1 MSEETKKTPRV
12 ISRREFLRDAGIV
25 VGGTAVSSAFF
36 LSACGD
42 EVEVTKTVTTTAPGS
57 TVTTTAPGATSTVT
71 KTAADNTV
79 TVTKY
84 TCPVCNQEFDSLEAL
99 KAHYD
104 SQHIQQDSQKTTG
117 QKVVNF
123 NVNGEEQKLLVDT
136 WDTLKDVLRRQLGLT
151 SIKDMCTGQGACGSC
166 TVIMDG
172 RPILSCM
179 TLACECEGTLIETA
193 EGIALK
199 KDPLIDTYT
208 SNYCMQC
215 GYCTPGFVV
224 TAKALLD
231 RNPSPTEEDIR
242 DALAG
247 NLCRCAT
254 YRQHIPAVL
263 EAAEARKGGG

>member
-1 MSEETKKTPRV
+1 MSEENKKTPRT

-57 TVTTTAPGATSTVT
+57 TSTVTTTAPGPTSTIT

-104 SQHIQQDSQKTTG
+104 SVHEGEAVAGNMVSLTI
-117 QKVVNF
+117 
-123 NVNGEEQKLLVDT
+123 NGKEYELQVQPN
-136 WDTLKDVLRRQLGLT
+136 WTLRYTLHTVLGFT
-151 SIKDMCTGQGACGSC
+151 SVKDMCCEQAQCGSC
-166 TVIMDG
+166 AVLVG
-172 RPILSCM
+172 GKPLLSCM
-179 TLACECEGTLIETA
+179 MLTIECNGMVIQTA
-193 EGIALK
+193 EGIAENK
-199 KDPLIDTYT
+199 HPLVESYVK
-208 SNYCMQC
+208 NLCAQC
-215 GYCTPGFVV
+215 GYCTPGFIT

-231 RNPSPTEEDIR
+231 KNTTPTADEIAH
-242 DALAG
+242 ALEG
-247 NLCRCAT
+247 NLCRCGT
-254 YRQHIPAVL
+254 YPYHIDAVL
-263 EAAEARKGGG
+263 EASALLK